1 MKNLKIYK
9 ILCIA
14 LLAFYACNDEQTL
27 NLPEANHR
35 VIVTSEANVENNI
48 NIGGHIDFG
57 DISSGVASRTWTFPE
72 NVSSIFGSDKN
83 TSGENTV
90 KGFFNEAGVHNVT
103 LNQVFKGDVY
113 RNEDSSM
120 PSGLKELDTTIV
132 VTVLAAVKAQ
142 ITGNYL
148 NDDGSLGAP
157 ISISDAALNEVTAS
171 KKVRF
176 SYTTIGAPEVFNWT
190 FGTSGVD
197 PTTFGGTNTEVDIQ
211 YKSLGNYDLKF
222 IASRLRPFGGDTIF
236 IKDLIKV
243 IPSTEPVTLDKLD
256 ENNGKIELEFSRDM
270 DPDSF
275 DNSTFVFS
283 IENNGAMIP
292 VNVVSTEI
300 KAGVNNV
307 IEITLDETVYADD
320 ITKVSY
326 TPGILK
332 TSDQVNATIFT
343 DQVVNY
349 GKGAEN
355 ILDTKSDY
363 DHSFE
368 NSTKANWQ
376 YMWWGGIWG
385 EFDHE
390 ISTVRAQDGNAS
402 LYVEYRANGG
412 MIIGHHDAT
421 ATQVTFPAE
430 AGLDYEIGV
439 WVYVEDL
446 GANDPLKAPPDV
458 RFYWWPDTNWGVD
471 ANPAFT
477 PGFETGKWVYS
488 SQLVKFTQ
496 TGDKTFQIRGWNE
509 FNSQKVKFYMDNLSL
524 KQVNLRP

>member
-1 MKNLKIYK
+1 MRNLNIYK
-9 ILCIA
+9 ILCIS
-14 LLAFYACNDEQTL
+14 LLAFYACDDEQML

-90 KGFFNEAGVHNVT
+90 KGFFNEVGVHNVT
-103 LNQVFKGDVY
+103 LHQVFKGDVY

-236 IKDLIKV
+236 LKDLIKV
-243 IPSTEPVTLDKLD
+243 IPSTEPVSLDAVKAN
-256 ENNGKIELEFSRDM
+256 EGKIDLEFSRDM

-275 DNSTFVFS
+275 DVSTFVISLENGGTTIPTS
-283 IENNGAMIP
+283 I
-292 VNVVSTEI
+292 VSTEI
-300 KAGVNNV
+300 KAGENN
-307 IEITLDETVYADD
+307 IITITLNEVIYNNDTV
-320 ITKVSY
+320 KVSY
-326 TPGILK
+326 TPGTLR
-332 TSDQVNATIFT
+332 TTDQVNATVFKDKPLEFNLT
-343 DQVVNY
+343 
-349 GKGAEN
+349 N
-355 ILDTKSDY
+355 ILKGSNFDY
-363 DHSFE
+363 SFE
-368 NSTKANWQ
+368 NSTDVNWPLA
-376 YMWWGGIWG
+376 WGSAGIWN
-385 EFDHE
+385 
-390 ISTVRAQDGNAS
+390 INTTQAQDGNSSA
-402 LYVEYRANGG
+402 YVELPASADGFTWVQHVSNG
-412 MIIGHHDAT
+412 A
-421 ATQVTFPAE
+421 QKKVSFK
-430 AGLDYEIGV
+430 AGKTYEIGA
-439 WVYVEDL
+439 WVYLLDN
-446 GANDPLKAPPDV
+446 GNSTGFAPDV
-458 RFYWWPDTNWGVD
+458 RIYWKSTGDYDWN
-471 ANPAFT
+471 APAVAILSDDM
-477 PGFETGKWVYS
+477 PTGTWVY
-488 SQLVKFTQ
+488 QKAFINFGAD
-496 TGDKTFQIRGWNE
+496 GDYETIIRGWN
-509 FNSQKVKFYMDNLSL
+509 NKNPNNVKFYIDNLTIAE
-524 KQVNLRP
+524 VTIRP